1 MSSMA
6 KVMEKIWGNG
16 EAGAPDDASG
26 DAPPQDGAAPAMGAD
41 AVATE
46 AQSGFVPDGA
56 APASGGADAAS
67 VLATFDERT
76 VEWDPQRVDPVVVA
90 FHDRYSAHCEQYR
103 SVRARL
109 LTMNAQR
116 TPQVIAVTSSIPEE
130 GKSVSTINLSL
141 VMAEGGEHRI
151 LIVDAD
157 FRRTSI
163 ARMLGVPSEPGFAE
177 VLRGD
182 VSLADA
188 LQPTPYPN
196 LKVLAAGHVKD
207 KAYGDLLGGP
217 STAAAL
223 EQFREAFDYTFTDTP
238 PITTV
243 SDVCLLAPH
252 CNGAIMVIE
261 MRRTPEP
268 TVQQAVRTLQANNVK
283 VLGCLLSRYRDRGT
297 GYYEHYYSSYY
308 NR

>member
-16 EAGAPDDASG
+16 EAGAPGEAPVDPSQLPG
-26 DAPPQDGAAPAMGAD
+26 DAAAAAPDQTDGAAPSAFIP
-41 AVATE
+41 E
-46 AQSGFVPDGA
+46 GA
-56 APASGGADAAS
+56 APDAAA
-67 VLATFDERT
+67 VPADTFRNLDDRT
-76 VEWDPQRVDPVVVA
+76 AEWDAKRVDPVVVA
-90 FHDRYSAHCEQYR
+90 FHDRYSANCEQYR

-109 LTMNAQR
+109 LTMNTQR

-130 GKSVSTINLSL
+130 GKSVSTVNLSL

-151 LIVDAD
+151 LLVDAD

-163 ARMLGVPSEPGFAE
+163 DRSLGVPTEPGFAE
-177 VLRGD
+177 VLRGEMT
-182 VSLADA
+182 LEQA

-196 LKVLAAGHVKD
+196 LKLLAAGHVKD
-207 KAYGDLLGGP
+207 KAYSELLGGP
-217 STAAAL
+217 STAAVL
-223 EQFREAFDYTFTDTP
+223 ERFRETFDYTFTDTP

-283 VLGCLLSRYRDRGT
+283 VLGCLLSRYRDRGS
-297 GYYEHYYSSYY
+297 GYYDHYYSSYY
-308 NR
+308 SR